1 MFESLYLVYPTINK
15 NNSATVRQIEQLG
28 VVISIT
34 IVKQKQ
40 GFAGRLR
47 LFKSNWDKICSDQWV
62 LQAIRGYHIEWL
74 HCPYQG
80 GRPHCPQFS
89 QEETE
94 SLELEIIQMLKKQA
108 ISRVEAHSEWQGF
121 LSSIFLV
128 PQKDRGHRPII
139 NLKKLNDF
147 IPHTDFKMEGI
158 HMLKDLLR

>member
-1 MFESLYLVYPTINK
+1 MFGPVGPAGNP
-15 NNSATVRQIEQLG
+15 G
-28 VVISIT
+28 VPHRVAPLPLS
-34 IVKQKQ
+34 
-40 GFAGRLR
+40 
-47 LFKSNWDKICSDQWV
+47 
-62 LQAIRGYHIEWL
+62 
-74 HCPYQG
+74 G
-80 GRPHCPQFS
+80 GTTTLPQFS

-94 SLELEIIQMLKKQA
+94 SLELEIIQMLKKQV

-128 PQKDRGHRPII
+128 PQKDGGHRLII